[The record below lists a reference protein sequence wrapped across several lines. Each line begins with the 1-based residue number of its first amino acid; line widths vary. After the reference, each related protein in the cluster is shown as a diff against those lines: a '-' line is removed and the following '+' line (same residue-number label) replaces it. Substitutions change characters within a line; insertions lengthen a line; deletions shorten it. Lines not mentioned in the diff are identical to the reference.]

1 MMMWWGPAAGPMW
14 FWWVVPVVAVAICLL
29 LVVTMVRAMTG
40 GRFMCMGPHGQA
52 PDTTSELRREVRE
65 LRDELNRM
73 KAAR

>member
-1 MMMWWGPAAGPMW
+1 MMWWGPAGGPMW
-14 FWWVVPVVAVAICLL
+14 FWWVVPVVAVAICLV

-40 GRFMCMGPHGQA
+40 GRFMCMRPQGQG